1 VKTLLHPSRAD
12 WALAKRREKVL
23 SKLAASKECSRTM
36 VQKASAALRLSRA
49 MVFRLLARYK
59 ENQSV
64 DALLLRPRGR
74 KRGSGGLQKEQERII
89 TAHIRK
95 FCRVRERRPVTA
107 LHREIVADCVK
118 SRLGNPSYGSVLR
131 RLQAFAHISFKAQPA
146 SGQRGEA
153 VPSRYLAP
161 NPLSGIRS
169 TDFRKE
175 RSTH

>member
-64 DALLLRPRGR
+64 DALLLCPRGR
-74 KRGSGGLQKEQERII
+74 KRGSGGLHKKQEQISRRTSESSVEFEKDGLSLLF
-89 TAHIRK
+89 T
-95 FCRVRERRPVTA
+95 VRF
-107 LHREIVADCVK
+107 VADCVE

-146 SGQRGEA
+146 SSQRGEA
-153 VPSRYLAP
+153 VLSRYLAP
-161 NPLSGIRS
+161 NPLSGMRS

>member
-12 WALAKRREKVL
+12 WALAKRREEVL
-23 SKLAASKECSRTM
+23 SKLAESKECSRTM
-36 VQKASAALRLSRA
+36 IQKASAALRLSRA

-59 ENQSV
+59 EDRSV
-64 DALLLRPRGR
+64 SALLLRPRGR
-74 KRGSGGLQKEQERII
+74 KRGSGGLQKEQEQII

-95 FCRVRERRPVTA
+95 FCRARERRPVTA

-131 RLQAFAHISFKAQPA
+131 RLQVFAHVSFRAQRA
-146 SGQRGEA
+146 SGQGAGA
-153 VPSRYLAP
+153 VLSRSLASSR
-161 NPLSGIRS
+161 LSGVRS
-169 TDFRKE
+169 TGFRKK